1 MGTAQHK
8 VSGIYIGNMGQCSA
22 KPKLSSVT
30 PYPLN
35 SSYKWIQYYNKS
47 TPNLTKKYVKRT
59 RSQKIYS
66 FFIF

>member
-1 MGTAQHK
+1 
-8 VSGIYIGNMGQCSA
+8 MGQCSA

-47 TPNLTKKYVKRT
+47 TPNLTNKYVRLT

-66 FFIF
+66 FFTF